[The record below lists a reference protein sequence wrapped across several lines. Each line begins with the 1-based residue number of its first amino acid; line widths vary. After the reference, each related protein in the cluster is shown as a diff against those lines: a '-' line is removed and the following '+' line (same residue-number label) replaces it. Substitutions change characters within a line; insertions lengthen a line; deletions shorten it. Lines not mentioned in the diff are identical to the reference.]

1 MKNITVKEFEEK
13 FDVDEGSILRN
24 NDQFDFYID
33 DKNCAFWVPKNNNSS
48 KINKL
53 DLSFFK
59 NNNHHSNRT
68 LDIGA
73 GVGISACELSS
84 ISKTIESWEI
94 GTIAFDCLN
103 ANLDNAVKTYA
114 KDVTFNRYHVAIT
127 DSDMYSIE
135 IVEYEHDFTKNC
147 VKSDASFGFSD
158 IDSVKNY
165 SLIKQKTIDSY
176 QFDNIDIINI
186 DTNGYELKVLQGAK
200 ETIANCKPF
209 IIMSLND
216 SLLSLYGNKIQE
228 VISLLNQL
236 NYTEVS
242 SGIYTS
248 KQ

>member
-1 MKNITVKEFEEK
+1 MKEITVEQFELEN
-13 FDVDEGSILRN
+13 DLEEGSILRN
-24 NDQFDFYID
+24 NSQFKLFLDH
-33 DKNCAFWVPKNNNSS
+33 NRAFWLPKTFDYSNI
-48 KINKL
+48 KKL
-53 DLSFFK
+53 DLSFFL
-59 NNNHHSNRT
+59 NNNHTVDRS

-73 GVGISACELSS
+73 GIGVSSSALSDISN
-84 ISKTIESWEI
+84 TIDAWEI
-94 GTIAFDCLN
+94 GTIAFDCLT
-103 ANLDNAVKTYA
+103 ANFDNAVKTYA
-114 KDVTFNRYHVAIT
+114 VGKTFNKHHIAIT
-127 DSDMYSIE
+127 DWNLYSTE
-135 IVEYEHDFTKNC
+135 IVEFEDDYTKNS
-147 VKSDASFGFSD
+147 VLSNSSSGFSD
-158 IDSVKNY
+158 INSKKNY
-165 SLIKQKTIDSY
+165 TLVKQQTVDSY
-176 QFDNIDIINI
+176 EYNNVDIINI